1 MHAVRCHF
9 VVQSS
14 VILKWHVTWLLSN
27 CSNILSTAE
36 TEAEGRGDGE
46 R

>member
-36 TEAEGRGDGE
+36 TEVEGRGDGE